1 MFHGDHAVTFTAHV
15 GIFRALCFRPYRCFV
30 RRGKWQKKARL
41 QNGKTVG
48 NQNDGMYFLESGKK
62 NMTFCLTFA
71 STGLTERHI
80 LLGKRMYW
88 ILY

>member
-62 NMTFCLTFA
+62 KHDFLPHLCLNW
-71 STGLTERHI
+71 LN
-80 LLGKRMYW
+80 
-88 ILY
+88 